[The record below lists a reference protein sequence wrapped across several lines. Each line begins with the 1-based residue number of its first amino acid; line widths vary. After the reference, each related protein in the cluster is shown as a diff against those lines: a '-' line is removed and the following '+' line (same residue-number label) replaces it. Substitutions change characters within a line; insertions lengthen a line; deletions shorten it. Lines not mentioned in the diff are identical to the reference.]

1 MAEQQRYMMFG
12 ATLTSESPIFA
23 RADGMPWPPDS
34 YSQLWRRLA
43 KRLGLKS
50 IRLQDLRHTSAS
62 LMLAAGVNIK
72 LVSERLGH
80 SSAAF
85 TMDTYTHL
93 MDDAQAEAAEKL
105 AHLLGNGASDSGDL
119 SESAQ
124 AFDQKALV
132 PAGR

>member
-1 MAEQQRYMMFG
+1 MFD

-50 IRLQDLRHTSAS
+50 IRLQDLRQTGAS
-62 LMLAAGVNIK
+62 RRLAAGVNVK
-72 LVSERLGH
+72 HVSERLRH

-93 MDDAQAEAAEKL
+93 MDNAQAEAAERL
-105 AHLLGNGASDSGDL
+105 SELLGNGASRTDDL
-119 SESAQ
+119 PGSVQ
-124 AFDQKALV
+124 TFDQKELV
-132 PAGR
+132 PAEAG